1 MVTRAPIVYEGGV
14 RRLALLSCFLTFS
27 ACVHSEPVVER
38 DPVPPPAVAAPESGL
53 SFEVVP
59 AECELVIDGRS
70 YGKLTAVEL
79 VQGVLP
85 LPPGLYQVSLKY
97 PGFNTWRAEV
107 ALGKKVERLKVEL
120 IKR

>member
-1 MVTRAPIVYEGGV
+1 M
-14 RRLALLSCFLTFS
+14 RRLVLLSCFLTFS
-27 ACVHSEPVVER
+27 ACVHSESAVER
-38 DPVPPPAVAAPESGL
+38 DPVPPPPAAVAAPESGL

-85 LPPGLYQVSLKY
+85 LPPGLYQVSLKH
-97 PGFNTWRAEV
+97 PGFITWRAEV
-107 ALGKKVERLKVEL
+107 ALGMKVERMKVAL